1 MLAAPFPARSRTDS
15 PNGTVAL
22 VKTGSGTQYLSGS
35 NTYTGGTTVNA
46 GVLAA
51 GAGNAPSALSNVY
64 VTGGTLDA
72 TNSPQSIYS
81 LSVGAAGA
89 LNLAIGNLLTS
100 NVLSTDSF
108 GGTLNLFGN
117 AAAGVELISYGG
129 YTGGFTT
136 VDLNGNP
143 LPTNQL
149 VYGANAL
156 NLLAQS
162 TGPAT
167 WATGSGNWSVGPWST
182 PSAPNG
188 RGQAAV
194 LNNAASPLVSVV
206 LDEPVT
212 VGTLALGNTDGST
225 NSGFSISATGA
236 NALTLD
242 NSGSTSHITVQGGT
256 HVISAPIWLAGKSE
270 CRADGQF
277 DAHLK
282 RRHQRKHG
290 RFGLELGRRRHADPQ
305 RLQRLHRRHLR
316 EGRHARGREPQRHS
330 QRVRA

>member
-1 MLAAPFPARSRTDS
+1 
-15 PNGTVAL
+15 
-22 VKTGSGTQYLSGS
+22 
-35 NTYTGGTTVNA
+35 
-46 GVLAA
+46 
-51 GAGNAPSALSNVY
+51 
-64 VTGGTLDA
+64 
-72 TNSPQSIYS
+72 
-81 LSVGAAGA
+81 
-89 LNLAIGNLLTS
+89 LTS

-117 AAAGVELISYGG
+117 AAAGAELISYGG

-143 LPTNQL
+143 LPTSQL

-256 HVISAPIWLAGKSE
+256 HVISAPIWLAGNLCVASTANSTLTLSGDISE
-270 CRADGQF
+270 STVGSALSLDDAGTLILSGSNGYTGGTFVKAGTLVVENPNGIPNGSSLTVGAGAASLFAGTMSGTMDSWSWSAAGGSVVFGAEVVVASGNSAAPSAVPEPGALVLLLAALGSVAACRRF
-277 DAHLK
+277 S
-282 RRHQRKHG
+282 RRSKI
-290 RFGLELGRRRHADPQ
+290 A
-305 RLQRLHRRHLR
+305 
-316 EGRHARGREPQRHS
+316 S
-330 QRVRA
+330 